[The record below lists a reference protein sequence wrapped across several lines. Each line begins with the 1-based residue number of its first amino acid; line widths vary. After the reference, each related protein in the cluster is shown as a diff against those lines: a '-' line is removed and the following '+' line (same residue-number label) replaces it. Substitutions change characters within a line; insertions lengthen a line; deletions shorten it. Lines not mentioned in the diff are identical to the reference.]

1 MKTVTRPQAQNA
13 AGLSKRKNER
23 ENNNNN
29 NNNSVSRTL
38 IGGNNNGLQNK
49 EKGEIE
55 GVSQQ

>member
-13 AGLSKRKNER
+13 AGLSKREKKR

-29 NNNSVSRTL
+29 NNSASRTL

-49 EKGEIE
+49 EKGETE